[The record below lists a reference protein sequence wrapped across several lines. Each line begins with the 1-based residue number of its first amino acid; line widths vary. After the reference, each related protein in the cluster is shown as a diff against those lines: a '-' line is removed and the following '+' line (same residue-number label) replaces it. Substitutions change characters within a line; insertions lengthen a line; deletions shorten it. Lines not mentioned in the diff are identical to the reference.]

1 MVSGDGNPGPIPSR
15 HAQLGEF
22 LRARRAKLQPGDVGL
37 APYGDPARRRTP
49 GLRREEVAEL
59 SGVGLT
65 WYTWLEQGRDV
76 AASAQVI
83 DALARTLRLD
93 PDQHSHL
100 RFLAGL
106 AAPYDRTDDADRKR
120 LQRLVDASM
129 PNPAV
134 IYAAD
139 FDYLVWNSAYTR
151 VRHDPMELPPRQRN
165 LLWMM
170 FTDPDNRDRMPR
182 WEFAAR
188 AVLSQLREAMGR
200 RPGDPALATL
210 VADLSEASPEF
221 RRWWSEYPIRRFRPS
236 TIVVEHAEV
245 GVIEL
250 ELFQLRPVEN
260 PCLLMVVQVPTGE
273 IAAARMA
280 TLLAGARHSPNVTNS
295 GTV

>member
-1 MVSGDGNPGPIPSR
+1 MVSGNGNPGPLAAR
-15 HAQLGEF
+15 QARLGEF
-22 LRARRAKLQPGDVGL
+22 LRARRAMLQPGDVGL
-37 APYGDPARRRTP
+37 VAYGDPARRRTP

-93 PDQHSHL
+93 PDQHGHL

-106 AAPYDRTDDADRKR
+106 AEPNEPRPDADRQR

-134 IYAAD
+134 VYDPD
-139 FDYLVWNSAYTR
+139 FDYLVWNRAYVL
-151 VRHDPMELPPRQRN
+151 VRHDPLELPPSRRN
-165 LLWMM
+165 LMWMM
-170 FTDPDNRDRMPR
+170 FTDKDNRARMPR
-182 WEFAAR
+182 WESAAL
-188 AVLSQLREAMGR
+188 AVLSQLRDAVGR
-200 RPGDPALATL
+200 RPGDPVLSAL
-210 VADLSEASPEF
+210 VSGLSEASPEF
-221 RRWWSEYPIRRFRPS
+221 RGWWSEYPIHRFRPAS
-236 TIVVEHAEV
+236 VAVRHAGI

-260 PCLLMVVQVPTGE
+260 QGLLLVVQVPRDAVSGQR
-273 IAAARMA
+273 IA
-280 TLLAGARHSPNVTNS
+280 TLLARARPSPNVTNS
-295 GTV
+295 DAV

>member
-1 MVSGDGNPGPIPSR
+1 MVSGNGNPGPSR

-22 LRARRAKLQPGDVGL
+22 LRAQRAKLQPRDVGL
-37 APYGDPARRRTP
+37 RPYGDPARRRTP

-76 AASAQVI
+76 AASTQVI

-106 AAPYDRTDDADRKR
+106 AEPYDRNADSDRKR

-134 IYAAD
+134 IYDPD
-139 FDYLVWNSAYTR
+139 FNYLVWNTAYVC
-151 VRHDPMELPPRQRN
+151 VRHDPLELPPRQRN
-165 LLWMM
+165 LMWMM
-170 FTDPDNRDRMPR
+170 FTDPANRERMPR
-182 WEFAAR
+182 WEFAAM

-200 RPGDPALATL
+200 RPGDPALAAL
-210 VADLSEASPEF
+210 VADLSAASPEF
-221 RRWWSEYPIRRFRPS
+221 RDWWTEYSIHRFRPS
-236 TIVVEHAEV
+236 TVVVEHAGV

-260 PCLLMVVQVPTGE
+260 PGLLMVVQVPTGE
-273 IAAARMA
+273 IAAGRIA
-280 TLLAGARHSPNVTNS
+280 TLLARVGESPNVTNS
-295 GTV
+295 DSV